1 MKEAQ
6 EIEMGEKEAG
16 KAAEVVQLMQ
26 AAVKDRRRRS
36 GQEAKRSK
44 GGKAALDAVLKGKGV
59 DPNGAL
65 SKHQSIVDNLEIEQN
80 AKGRWQAAGRYAREM
95 AYVKARLEEDVTMP
109 TQEDIDASLS
119 TGFRAVQSCVHAKH
133 LHQDALDSLAWK
145 AYEAEHAGEA
155 GRQKG
160 KGGLLGKF
168 KGAEDTQTYIRHKK
182 GSNKSIEA
190 MLQRNAEEKERL
202 RLADL
207 EEEKSARAEG
217 RVFQHHNRSDMEV
230 MMNSM
235 QFELNLRPREVAA
248 PAVADAAPAGGGTGA
263 MLERGRTMVERGGAH
278 VMNAPGAAV
287 KAGLK
292 AAAPGA
298 APSALGTATEAE
310 AAAASEELL
319 EVRLTKPD
327 AGAKVGLTLA
337 QRPANEFGRPAAV
350 LVAGFAPGGL
360 AAAAQPGFHIRDEV
374 THINGE
380 PVLAHDA
387 ATALVRAACGEV
399 VFALRRRQ
407 GPRSSCSI

>member
-1 MKEAQ
+1 
-6 EIEMGEKEAG
+6 
-16 KAAEVVQLMQ
+16 
-26 AAVKDRRRRS
+26 
-36 GQEAKRSK
+36 
-44 GGKAALDAVLKGKGV
+44 
-59 DPNGAL
+59 
-65 SKHQSIVDNLEIEQN
+65 
-80 AKGRWQAAGRYAREM
+80 
-95 AYVKARLEEDVTMP
+95 
-109 TQEDIDASLS
+109 
-119 TGFRAVQSCVHAKH
+119 
-133 LHQDALDSLAWK
+133 
-145 AYEAEHAGEA
+145 
-155 GRQKG
+155 
-160 KGGLLGKF
+160 
-168 KGAEDTQTYIRHKK
+168 
-182 GSNKSIEA
+182 
-190 MLQRNAEEKERL
+190 
-202 RLADL
+202 
-207 EEEKSARAEG
+207 
-217 RVFQHHNRSDMEV
+217 
-230 MMNSM
+230 MNSM
-235 QFELNLRPREVAA
+235 QLELNLRPREVAA
-248 PAVADAAPAGGGTGA
+248 PAVADAAPAGGGTRA
-263 MLERGRTMVERGGAH
+263 MLERGRSMVERGGAR

-298 APSALGTATEAE
+298 APSALGTATEAK